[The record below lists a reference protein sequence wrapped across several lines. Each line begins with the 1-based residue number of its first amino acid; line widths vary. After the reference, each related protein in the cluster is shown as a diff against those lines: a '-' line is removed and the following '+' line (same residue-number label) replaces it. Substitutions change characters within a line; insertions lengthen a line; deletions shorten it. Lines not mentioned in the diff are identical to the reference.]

1 MENVIILI
9 DKEIKESEK
18 LKHEAWS
25 CNDYSSYNEICAHEA
40 WSCNDYSSY
49 NEICAFMSGLAKA
62 KQIIMEYE
70 QTKNT

>member
-18 LKHEAWS
+18 LKH
-25 CNDYSSYNEICAHEA
+25 DA

-49 NEICAFMSGLAKA
+49 NEICAFISGLAKA
-62 KQIIMEYE
+62 KQIILEHG
-70 QTKNT
+70 QTENT

>member
-25 CNDYSSYNEICAHEA
+25 CNDYSSYNEICA
-40 WSCNDYSSY
+40 
-49 NEICAFMSGLAKA
+49 FMSGLAKA
-62 KQIIMEYE
+62 KQIIIEYE

>member
-18 LKHEAWS
+18 LKH
-25 CNDYSSYNEICAHEA
+25 DA

-49 NEICAFMSGLAKA
+49 NEICAFISGLTKA
-62 KQIIMEYE
+62 KQIMIEHI
-70 QTKNT
+70 KC